1 MQVQNISNISFAGA
15 KKTESKIKDD
25 KSKKECSGHHIA
37 HKKVKAA
44 ALAGSALGIGA
55 VVLSV
60 LLKARKGGNPVNLV
74 DLKYTE
80 MDALKIGAASVLG
93 GLAGGTILDSKE
105 NTKPKIRESIQ
116 QFGGNI
122 LFPVSI
128 LALNNKILDKLN
140 IKMPQIKDSA
150 KIVERLKSF
159 LKSDDK
165 AIKILGK
172 TNSAI
177 KHLPR
182 VAVTVASLIGGM
194 ELGNVVMAKLN
205 EKIFKSKVRHEVV
218 PSDYTAHLDD
228 MCLTASFISENPA
241 IQRFTSKLLPLT
253 FLVAGYKSGAH
264 RKEQD
269 HA

>member
-1 MQVQNISNISFAGA
+1 MQVQNISNVSFAGT
-15 KKTESKIKDD
+15 KKTNTKPHREDFSPVNYDRKRNV
-25 KSKKECSGHHIA
+25 
-37 HKKVKAA
+37 VKAA
-44 ALAGSALGIGA
+44 ALLGSAAGIGSI
-55 VVLSV
+55 VLAM
-60 LLKARKGGNPVNLV
+60 LLKAKKGGNPVNIV
-74 DLKYTE
+74 DLKYSE
-80 MDALKIGAASVLG
+80 MDALKLGAASVLG
-93 GLAGGTILDSKE
+93 GLTGGLLSDSKQ
-105 NTKPKIRESIQ
+105 NRKPKVRESIQ

-122 LFPVSI
+122 LFPVGL
-128 LALNNKILDKLN
+128 LAINNKILEKIN

-150 KIVERLKSF
+150 KIVEKLKSF

-165 AIKILGK
+165 ALNVLAK

-177 KHLPR
+177 KHIPR

-194 ELGNVVMAKLN
+194 ELGNFVIKKIN
-205 EKIFKSKVRHEVV
+205 NKIFKEKVNHHIEV
-218 PSDYTAHLDD
+218 SDYTAHLDD
-228 MCLTASFISENPA
+228 LCLTASFISESPA

>member
-1 MQVQNISNISFAGA
+1 MKVQNISNVSFAGT
-15 KKTESKIKDD
+15 KKTIVKPQED
-25 KSKKECSGHHIA
+25 KLKNQASEGPSHNE
-37 HKKVKAA
+37 KVKLA
-44 ALAGSALGIGA
+44 ALAGSALGISSI
-55 VVLSV
+55 VLAT

-80 MDALKIGAASVLG
+80 IDALKIGAASVLG
-93 GLAGGTILDSKE
+93 GLTGGVLADTKE

-128 LALNNKILDKLN
+128 LALNNKILDKIN

-150 KIVERLKSF
+150 KIVDKLKSF

-194 ELGNVVMAKLN
+194 ELGNIVMTKLN
-205 EKIFKSKVRHEVV
+205 EKIFKGKVKHHVE

-228 MCLTASFISENPA
+228 ICLTASFISENPA